1 MSEILQIESILN
13 KDYESVD
20 LVSFQEWVENIH
32 KLSKLSVG
40 VIISPSDDV
49 SLIKGHLDSIELI
62 ALDFNNFD
70 DGRGYSQAYLLSKR
84 WQFSGEIIGIN
95 AHLDQLQFMIRSGV
109 TSYILLD
116 SYIGLNEEDYA
127 NGFSICYQEAAN
139 NSGLQ
144 QKY

>member
-1 MSEILQIESILN
+1 MGEACQIEHILN

-20 LVSFQEWVENIH
+20 LVSFQEWIENIE

-40 VIISPSDDV
+40 VIIAPSDDV
-49 SLIKGHLDSIELI
+49 SLIKDHLDSLELI
-62 ALDFNNFD
+62 VLDFNNFD
-70 DGRGYSQAYLLSKR
+70 DGRGYSQAYLLRKR
-84 WQFSGEIIGIN
+84 WQFLGEVIGIN

-116 SYIGLNEEDYA
+116 YYVGLNEEDYA
-127 NGFSICYQEAAN
+127 DGFSICYQEAAN

>member
-1 MSEILQIESILN
+1 MGEACQIESILN

-20 LVSFQEWVENIH
+20 LVSFQEWIENIE

-40 VIISPSDDV
+40 VIIGPSDDV
-49 SLIKGHLDSIELI
+49 SLIKDHLDYLELI
-62 ALDFNNFD
+62 VLDFNNFD
-70 DGRGYSQAYLLSKR
+70 DGRGYSQAYLLRKR
-84 WQFSGEIIGIN
+84 WQFLGEVIGIN

-109 TSYILLD
+109 TSYVLLD

>member
-1 MSEILQIESILN
+1 MGEACQIESILN

-20 LVSFQEWVENIH
+20 LVSFQEWIENIE

-40 VIISPSDDV
+40 VIIAPSDDV
-49 SLIKGHLDSIELI
+49 SLIKDHLDFLELI
-62 ALDFNNFD
+62 VLDFNNFD
-70 DGRGYSQAYLLSKR
+70 DGRGYSQAYLLRKR
-84 WQFSGEIIGIN
+84 WQFLGEVIGIN

-109 TSYILLD
+109 TSYVLLD